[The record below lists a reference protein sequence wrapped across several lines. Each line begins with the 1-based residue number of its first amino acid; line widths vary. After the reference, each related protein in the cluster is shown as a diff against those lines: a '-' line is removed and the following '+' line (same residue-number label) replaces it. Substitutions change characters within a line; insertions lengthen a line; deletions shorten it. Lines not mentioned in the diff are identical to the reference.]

1 MRWEFEYWKKIFKLK
16 KTFQGNVWKI
26 LIPKKIAYGENA
38 AKEFEYPENALII
51 TTTESKIY
59 EKWIDYMGIKNYHIY
74 DKVTPDPAIETIE
87 TIKKEFDGKDV
98 SCYIGLGGGSSL
110 DVCKYLSKMTGVPK
124 ILIPTTFGTGAEM
137 TTYAVISFD
146 HKKKLLQD
154 EAFLADAAVI
164 DPYFLPGTP
173 FNIMRN
179 SACDAAAQASEG
191 YDSKLGNPLTKLFC
205 KEAFDILEDAII
217 NDKPELLP
225 YGAMLSGMGFGNSST
240 TLGHALSYV
249 FSNEGVPHGYSL
261 SSCTTVAHKFN
272 NSTYYERFKKICQKL
287 KFEPLKLKQPL
298 DAAADVIMP
307 DRGHL
312 DNNPKEVTKQDI
324 MKCLDE
330 IINSNPLE

>member
-1 MRWEFEYWKKIFKLK
+1 MM
-16 KTFQGNVWKI
+16 
-26 LIPKKIAYGENA
+26 PKKIVFGENA
-38 AKEFEYPENALII
+38 AKEFDYPKNSLII
-51 TTTESKIY
+51 TTTTPEIY
-59 EKWIDYMGIKNYHIY
+59 NKWIEYMQITNYEIY
-74 DKVTPDPAIETIE
+74 DKATPDPAIETVEQIQ
-87 TIKKEFDGKDV
+87 KEFEGKKI
-98 SCYIGLGGGSSL
+98 STYIGLGGGSSM
-110 DVCKYLSKMTGVPK
+110 DICKYLSKITGIPK

-137 TTYAVISFD
+137 TTYAVISFE

-154 EAFLADAAVI
+154 EAFLADAAIV

-191 YDSKLGNPLTKLFC
+191 YDSKIGNPFTRFFC

-217 NDKPELLP
+217 NDKHDLLP
-225 YGAMLSGMGFGNSST
+225 YGAMLSGIGFGNSST

-272 NSTYYERFKKICQKL
+272 ESIFYERFKRICQKL

-298 DAAADVIMP
+298 DEAADVIMP

-312 DNNPKEVTKQDI
+312 DNNPKEVTKEDI
-324 MKCLDE
+324 IKCLDE
-330 IINSNPLE
+330 IVNGNPLA

>member
-1 MRWEFEYWKKIFKLK
+1 M
-16 KTFQGNVWKI
+16 
-26 LIPKKIAYGENA
+26 
-38 AKEFEYPENALII
+38 
-51 TTTESKIY
+51 
-59 EKWIDYMGIKNYHIY
+59 
-74 DKVTPDPAIETIE
+74 
-87 TIKKEFDGKDV
+87 
-98 SCYIGLGGGSSL
+98 
-110 DVCKYLSKMTGVPK
+110 DVCKYLGKMTGIPK

-154 EAFLADAAVI
+154 EAFLADAAIV

-191 YDSKLGNPLTKLFC
+191 YDSKLGNPFTQFFC
-205 KEAFDILEDAII
+205 KEAFDILYDAII
-217 NDKPELLP
+217 NDKQNLLP
-225 YGAMLSGMGFGNSST
+225 YGAMLSGIGFGNSST

-249 FSNEGVPHGYSL
+249 FSNEGVPHGYAL

-272 NSTYYERFKKICQKL
+272 RSVYHKRFKEIAQKL
-287 KFEPLKLKQPL
+287 KFEPLKLKQEL

-312 DNNPKEVTKQDI
+312 DNNPIPVNKQDI
-324 MKCLDE
+324 IGCLDE
-330 IINSNPLE
+330 IVNKNPLA

>member
-1 MRWEFEYWKKIFKLK
+1 MM
-16 KTFQGNVWKI
+16 
-26 LIPKKIAYGENA
+26 PKKIVFGEKA
-38 AKEFEYPENALII
+38 ANEFDYPKNSLII
-51 TTTESKIY
+51 TTTTPDIY
-59 EKWIDYMGIKNYHIY
+59 NKWIEYMGITNYEIY
-74 DKVTPDPAIETIE
+74 DKATPDPAIETVEQIQ
-87 TIKKEFDGKDV
+87 KEFEGKDI
-98 SCYIGLGGGSSL
+98 STYIGLGGGSSL
-110 DVCKYLSKMTGVPK
+110 DICKYLSKITGIPK

-137 TTYAVISFD
+137 TTYAVISFE

-154 EAFLADAAVI
+154 EAFLADAAIV

-191 YDSKLGNPLTKLFC
+191 YDSKIGNPFTRFFC
-205 KEAFDILEDAII
+205 KEAFNILEDAII
-217 NDKPELLP
+217 NDKHELLP
-225 YGAMLSGMGFGNSST
+225 YGAMLSGIGFGNSST

-272 NSTYYERFKKICQKL
+272 ESIFYERFKRICQKL

-298 DAAADVIMP
+298 DEAADVIMP

-312 DNNPKEVTKQDI
+312 DNNPKEVSKEDI
-324 MKCLDE
+324 IKCLDE
-330 IINSNPLE
+330 IVNGNPLA

>member
-1 MRWEFEYWKKIFKLK
+1 M
-16 KTFQGNVWKI
+16 
-26 LIPKKIAYGENA
+26 PKKIVFGENA
-38 AKEFEYPENALII
+38 AKEFDYPKNSLII
-51 TTTESKIY
+51 TTTTPEVY
-59 EKWIDYMGIKNYHIY
+59 NKWIEYMGITNYEIY
-74 DKVTPDPAIETIE
+74 DKATPDPAIETVEQIQ
-87 TIKKEFDGKDV
+87 KEFEGKNI
-98 SCYIGLGGGSSL
+98 STYIGLGGGSSL
-110 DVCKYLSKMTGVPK
+110 DICKYLSKITGIPK

-137 TTYAVISFD
+137 TTYAVISFE

-154 EAFLADAAVI
+154 EAFLADAAIV

-191 YDSKLGNPLTKLFC
+191 YDSKIGNPFTRFFC

-217 NDKPELLP
+217 NDKHELLP
-225 YGAMLSGMGFGNSST
+225 YGAMLSGIGFGNSST

-272 NSTYYERFKKICQKL
+272 ESIFYERFKRICQKL

-298 DAAADVIMP
+298 DEAADVIMP

-312 DNNPKEVTKQDI
+312 DNNPKEVTKEDI
-324 MKCLDE
+324 IKCLDE
-330 IINSNPLE
+330 IVNGNPLA

>member
-1 MRWEFEYWKKIFKLK
+1 MM
-16 KTFQGNVWKI
+16 
-26 LIPKKIAYGENA
+26 PKKIVFGENA
-38 AKEFEYPENALII
+38 ANEFDYPKNSLII
-51 TTTESKIY
+51 TTTTPDIY
-59 EKWIDYMGIKNYHIY
+59 NKWIEYMGITNYEIY
-74 DKVTPDPAIETIE
+74 DKATPDPAIETVEQIQ
-87 TIKKEFDGKDV
+87 KEFEGKDI
-98 SCYIGLGGGSSL
+98 STYIGLGGGSSL
-110 DVCKYLSKMTGVPK
+110 DICKYLSKITGIPK

-137 TTYAVISFD
+137 TTYAVISFE

-154 EAFLADAAVI
+154 EAFLADAAIV

-191 YDSKLGNPLTKLFC
+191 YDSRIGNPFTRFFC

-217 NDKPELLP
+217 NDKHELLP
-225 YGAMLSGMGFGNSST
+225 YGAMLSGIGFGNSST

-272 NSTYYERFKKICQKL
+272 ESIFYERFKRICQKL

-298 DAAADVIMP
+298 DEAADVIMP

-312 DNNPKEVTKQDI
+312 DNNPKEVSKEDI
-324 MKCLDE
+324 IKCLDE
-330 IINSNPLE
+330 IVNGNPLA

>member
-1 MRWEFEYWKKIFKLK
+1 MM
-16 KTFQGNVWKI
+16 
-26 LIPKKIAYGENA
+26 PKKIVFGENA
-38 AKEFEYPENALII
+38 ANEFDYPKNSLII
-51 TTTESKIY
+51 TTTTPDIY
-59 EKWIDYMGIKNYHIY
+59 NKWIEYMGITNYEIY
-74 DKVTPDPAIETIE
+74 DKATPDPAIETVEQIQ
-87 TIKKEFDGKDV
+87 KEFEGKNI
-98 SCYIGLGGGSSL
+98 STYIGLGGGSSL
-110 DVCKYLSKMTGVPK
+110 DICKYLSKITGIPK

-137 TTYAVISFD
+137 TTYAVISFE

-154 EAFLADAAVI
+154 EAFLADAAIV

-191 YDSKLGNPLTKLFC
+191 YDSKIGNPFTRFFC

-217 NDKPELLP
+217 NDKHELLP
-225 YGAMLSGMGFGNSST
+225 YGAMLSGIGFGNSST

-272 NSTYYERFKKICQKL
+272 ESIFYERFKRICQKL

-298 DAAADVIMP
+298 DEAADVIMP

-312 DNNPKEVTKQDI
+312 DNNPKEVSKEDI
-324 MKCLDE
+324 IKCLDE
-330 IINSNPLE
+330 IVNGNPLA

>member
-1 MRWEFEYWKKIFKLK
+1 MWKVLM
-16 KTFQGNVWKI
+16 
-26 LIPKKIAYGENA
+26 PRKIAFGENA
-38 AKEFEYPENALII
+38 AKEFQYPKNSLVI
-51 TTTESKIY
+51 TTTTPDIY
-59 EKWIDYMGIKNYHIY
+59 DKWLDYMGIKNYEVY
-74 DKVTPDPAIETIE
+74 DKVTPDPAIESIE
-87 TIKKEFDGKDV
+87 AIKKQYEGKEIGA
-98 SCYIGLGGGSSL
+98 YIGLGGGSSM
-110 DVCKYLSKMTGVPK
+110 DVCKYLSKLTSIPK

-154 EAFLADAAVI
+154 EAFLADAAIV

-191 YDSKLGNPLTKLFC
+191 YDSRAGNPFTQLFC
-205 KEAFDILEDAII
+205 KEAFDILYDAII
-217 NDKPELLP
+217 NDKPSLLP
-225 YGAMLSGMGFGNSST
+225 YGAMLSGIGFGNSST

-249 FSNEGVPHGYSL
+249 FSNEGVPHGYAL

-272 NSTYYERFKKICQKL
+272 NSIYYKRFKEIAQKL

-307 DRGHL
+307 DKGHL
-312 DNNPKEVTKQDI
+312 DNNPIPVTKQDVI
-324 MKCLDE
+324 KCLDE
-330 IINSNPLE
+330 IVNANPLA

>member
-1 MRWEFEYWKKIFKLK
+1 MM
-16 KTFQGNVWKI
+16 
-26 LIPKKIAYGENA
+26 PKKIVFGENA
-38 AKEFEYPENALII
+38 ANEFDYPKNSLII
-51 TTTESKIY
+51 TTTTPDIY
-59 EKWIDYMGIKNYHIY
+59 NKWIEYMGITNYEIY
-74 DKVTPDPAIETIE
+74 DKATPDPAIETVEQIQ
-87 TIKKEFDGKDV
+87 KEFEGKDI
-98 SCYIGLGGGSSL
+98 STYIGLGGGSSL
-110 DVCKYLSKMTGVPK
+110 DICKYLSKITGIPK

-137 TTYAVISFD
+137 TTYAVISFE

-154 EAFLADAAVI
+154 EAFLADAAIV

-191 YDSKLGNPLTKLFC
+191 YDSKIGNPFTRFFC

-217 NDKPELLP
+217 NDKHELLP
-225 YGAMLSGMGFGNSST
+225 YGAMLSGIGFGNSST
-240 TLGHALSYV
+240 TLGHALSYA

-272 NSTYYERFKKICQKL
+272 ESIFYERFKRICQKL

-298 DAAADVIMP
+298 DEAADVIMP

-312 DNNPKEVTKQDI
+312 DNNPKEVSKEDI
-324 MKCLDE
+324 IKCLDE
-330 IINSNPLE
+330 IVNGNPLA

>member
-1 MRWEFEYWKKIFKLK
+1 MM
-16 KTFQGNVWKI
+16 
-26 LIPKKIAYGENA
+26 PKKIVFGQNA
-38 AKEFEYPENALII
+38 AKEFDYPKNSLII
-51 TTTESKIY
+51 TTTTPEIY
-59 EKWIDYMGIKNYHIY
+59 NKWIEHMEITNYEIY
-74 DKVTPDPAIETIE
+74 DKATPDPAIETVEQIQ
-87 TIKKEFDGKDV
+87 KEFEGKNI
-98 SCYIGLGGGSSL
+98 STYIGLGGGSSM
-110 DVCKYLSKMTGVPK
+110 DICKYLSKITGIPK

-137 TTYAVISFD
+137 TTYAVISFE

-154 EAFLADAAVI
+154 EAFLADAAIV

-191 YDSKLGNPLTKLFC
+191 YDSKIGNPFTRFFC

-217 NDKPELLP
+217 NDKHDLLP
-225 YGAMLSGMGFGNSST
+225 YGAMLSGIGFGNSST

-272 NSTYYERFKKICQKL
+272 ESIFYERFKRICQKL
-287 KFEPLKLKQPL
+287 KFEPLKLKQSL
-298 DAAADVIMP
+298 DEAADVIMP

-312 DNNPKEVTKQDI
+312 DNNPKEVTKEDI
-324 MKCLDE
+324 IKCLDE
-330 IINSNPLE
+330 IVNGNPLA

>member
-1 MRWEFEYWKKIFKLK
+1 MM
-16 KTFQGNVWKI
+16 
-26 LIPKKIAYGENA
+26 PKKIVFGENA
-38 AKEFEYPENALII
+38 AKEFDYPKNSLII
-51 TTTESKIY
+51 TTTTPEIY
-59 EKWIDYMGIKNYHIY
+59 NKWIEYMQITNYEIY
-74 DKVTPDPAIETIE
+74 DKATPDPAIETVEQIQ
-87 TIKKEFDGKDV
+87 KEFDNKKI
-98 SCYIGLGGGSSL
+98 STYIGLGGGSSM
-110 DVCKYLSKMTGVPK
+110 DICKYLSKITGIPK

-137 TTYAVISFD
+137 TTYAVISFE

-154 EAFLADAAVI
+154 EAFLADAAIV

-173 FNIMRN
+173 FNILRN

-191 YDSKLGNPLTKLFC
+191 YDSKIGNPFTRFFC

-217 NDKPELLP
+217 NDKHDLLP
-225 YGAMLSGMGFGNSST
+225 YGAMLSGIGFGNSST

-272 NSTYYERFKKICQKL
+272 ESIFYERFKRICQKL

-298 DAAADVIMP
+298 DEAADVIMP

-312 DNNPKEVTKQDI
+312 DNNPKEVTKEDI
-324 MKCLDE
+324 IKCLDE
-330 IINSNPLE
+330 IVNGNPLA

>member
-1 MRWEFEYWKKIFKLK
+1 MM
-16 KTFQGNVWKI
+16 
-26 LIPKKIAYGENA
+26 PKKIVFGENA
-38 AKEFEYPENALII
+38 ANEFDYPKNSLII
-51 TTTESKIY
+51 TTTTPDIY
-59 EKWIDYMGIKNYHIY
+59 NKWIEYMGITNYEIY
-74 DKVTPDPAIETIE
+74 DKATPDPAIETIE
-87 TIKKEFDGKDV
+87 QIQKEFEGKDI
-98 SCYIGLGGGSSL
+98 STYIGLGGGSSL
-110 DVCKYLSKMTGVPK
+110 DICKYLSKITGIPK

-137 TTYAVISFD
+137 TTYAVISFE

-154 EAFLADAAVI
+154 EAFLADAAIV

-191 YDSKLGNPLTKLFC
+191 YDSRIGNPFTKFFC

-225 YGAMLSGMGFGNSST
+225 YGAMLSGIGFGNSST

-249 FSNEGVPHGYSL
+249 FSNEGIPHGYSL

-272 NSTYYERFKKICQKL
+272 ESIFYERFKRICQKL

-298 DAAADVIMP
+298 DEAANVIMP

-312 DNNPKEVTKQDI
+312 DNNPKDVSKEDI
-324 MKCLDE
+324 VKCLDE
-330 IINSNPLE
+330 IVNGNPLA

>member
-1 MRWEFEYWKKIFKLK
+1 M
-16 KTFQGNVWKI
+16 
-26 LIPKKIAYGENA
+26 PKKIVFGENA
-38 AKEFEYPENALII
+38 AKEFDYPNNSLII
-51 TTTESKIY
+51 TTTTPEVY
-59 EKWIDYMGIKNYHIY
+59 NKWIEHMGITNYEIY
-74 DKVTPDPAIETIE
+74 DKATPDPAIETVEQIQ
-87 TIKKEFDGKDV
+87 KEFEGKNI
-98 SCYIGLGGGSSL
+98 STYIGLGGGSSL
-110 DVCKYLSKMTGVPK
+110 DICKYLSKITGIPK

-137 TTYAVISFD
+137 TTYAVISFE

-154 EAFLADAAVI
+154 EAFLADAAIV

-191 YDSKLGNPLTKLFC
+191 YDSKIGNPFTRFFC

-217 NDKPELLP
+217 NDKHELLP
-225 YGAMLSGMGFGNSST
+225 YGAMLSGIGFGNSST

-272 NSTYYERFKKICQKL
+272 ESIFYERFKRICQKL

-298 DAAADVIMP
+298 DEAADVIMP

-312 DNNPKEVTKQDI
+312 DNNPKEVTKEDI
-324 MKCLDE
+324 IKCLDE
-330 IINSNPLE
+330 IVNGNPLA

>member
-1 MRWEFEYWKKIFKLK
+1 MMPRKIVF
-16 KTFQGNVWKI
+16 
-26 LIPKKIAYGENA
+26 GENA
-38 AKEFEYPENALII
+38 ARDFEYPENALVL
-51 TTTESKIY
+51 TTTTPDIY
-59 EKWIDYMGIKNYHIY
+59 GKWLSYMGIKNYEIY
-74 DKVTPDPAIETIE
+74 DKLTPDPAIEKIE
-87 TIKKEFDGKDV
+87 EIRKEYEGKQI
-98 SCYIGLGGGSSL
+98 SAFIGLGGGSSM
-110 DVCKYLSKMTGVPK
+110 DVCKYLSKLTGIPK

-137 TTYAVISFD
+137 TTYAVVSFD

-154 EAFLADAAVI
+154 EAFLADSAIV

-179 SACDAAAQASEG
+179 SACDAMAQASEG
-191 YDSKLGNPLTKLFC
+191 YDSKLGNPLTQLFC

-217 NDKPELLP
+217 NDKPQLLP
-225 YGAMLSGMGFGNSST
+225 YGAMLSGIGFGNSST

-272 NSTYYERFKKICQKL
+272 KSIYYERFRKVCQKL

-298 DAAADVIMP
+298 DEAADVIMP

-312 DNNPKEVTKQDI
+312 DNNPIEVSKEDI
-324 MKCLDE
+324 VKCLGE
-330 IINSNPLE
+330 IVNGNPLI

>member
-1 MRWEFEYWKKIFKLK
+1 MAWKVMMPRKIM
-16 KTFQGNVWKI
+16 
-26 LIPKKIAYGENA
+26 YGENA
-38 AKEFEYPENALII
+38 AKEFQYPENALVI
-51 TTTESKIY
+51 TTTTPDIYSK
-59 EKWIDYMGIKNYHIY
+59 WLDYMGIKKYEMY
-74 DKVTPDPAIETIE
+74 DKATPDPAIETVE
-87 TIKKEFDGKDV
+87 AIKKQYEGKNV
-98 SCYIGLGGGSSL
+98 SCYIGLGGGSSM
-110 DVCKYLSKMTGVPK
+110 DICKYLGKMTGIPK

-154 EAFLADAAVI
+154 EAFLADAAVV

-191 YDSKLGNPLTKLFC
+191 YDSKLGNPFTQFFC
-205 KEAFDILEDAII
+205 KEAFDILYDAIM
-217 NDKPELLP
+217 NDKPNKLP
-225 YGAMLSGMGFGNSST
+225 YGAMLSGIGFGNSST

-249 FSNEGVPHGYSL
+249 FSNEGVAHGYAL

-272 NSTYYERFKKICQKL
+272 KSVYYKRFKEIAQKL
-287 KFEPLKLKQPL
+287 KFEPMKLKQPL

-312 DNNPKEVTKQDI
+312 DNNPIQVSKQDVI
-324 MKCLDE
+324 SCLGE
-330 IINSNPLE
+330 IVNTNPLA

>member
-1 MRWEFEYWKKIFKLK
+1 MMPRKIVF
-16 KTFQGNVWKI
+16 
-26 LIPKKIAYGENA
+26 GENA
-38 AKEFEYPENALII
+38 ARDFEYPENALVL
-51 TTTESKIY
+51 TTTTPDIY
-59 EKWIDYMGIKNYHIY
+59 GKWLSYMGIKNYEIY
-74 DKVTPDPAIETIE
+74 DKLTPDPAIEKIE
-87 TIKKEFDGKDV
+87 EIRKEYEGKQI
-98 SCYIGLGGGSSL
+98 SAFIGLGGGSSM
-110 DVCKYLSKMTGVPK
+110 DVCKYLSKLTGIPK

-137 TTYAVISFD
+137 TTYAVVSFD

-154 EAFLADAAVI
+154 EAFLADSAIV

-179 SACDAAAQASEG
+179 SACDAMAQASEG
-191 YDSKLGNPLTKLFC
+191 YDSKLGNPLTQLFC

-217 NDKPELLP
+217 NDKPQLLP
-225 YGAMLSGMGFGNSST
+225 YGAMLSGIGFGNSST

-272 NSTYYERFKKICQKL
+272 KSIYYERFKKVCQKL

-298 DAAADVIMP
+298 DEAADVIIP

-312 DNNPKEVTKQDI
+312 DNNPIEVSKQDI
-324 MKCLDE
+324 VNCLGE
-330 IINSNPLE
+330 IVNGNPLI

>member
-1 MRWEFEYWKKIFKLK
+1 MWKVLMPRKIVF
-16 KTFQGNVWKI
+16 
-26 LIPKKIAYGENA
+26 GENA
-38 AKEFEYPENALII
+38 AKEFQYPKNSLVV
-51 TTTESKIY
+51 TTTTPDIY
-59 EKWIDYMGIKNYHIY
+59 NKWLDYMGIKNYEVY
-74 DKVTPDPAIETIE
+74 DKVTPDPSIETIE
-87 TIKKEFDGKDV
+87 ALKKQYEGKQIGA
-98 SCYIGLGGGSSL
+98 YIGLGGGSSR
-110 DVCKYLSKMTGVPK
+110 DVCKYLSKLTGIPK

-137 TTYAVISFD
+137 TTYAVISFE

-154 EAFLADAAVI
+154 EAFLADAAIV

-191 YDSKLGNPLTKLFC
+191 YDSKAGNPFTQFFC
-205 KEAFDILEDAII
+205 KEAFDILYDAIM
-217 NDKPELLP
+217 NDKPNLLP
-225 YGAMLSGMGFGNSST
+225 YGAMLSGIGFGNSST

-249 FSNEGVPHGYSL
+249 FSNEGVPHGYAL

-272 NSTYYERFKKICQKL
+272 KSVYYKRFKEIAQKL

-312 DNNPKEVTKQDI
+312 DNNPIPVTKQDI
-324 MKCLDE
+324 IGCLDE
-330 IINSNPLE
+330 IVNKNPLA

>member
-1 MRWEFEYWKKIFKLK
+1 M
-16 KTFQGNVWKI
+16 
-26 LIPKKIAYGENA
+26 PKKIAFGENA
-38 AKEFEYPENALII
+38 AKEFQYPENALVI
-51 TTTESKIY
+51 TTTTPEIY
-59 EKWIDYMGIKNYHIY
+59 NKWLDYMGIKNYEVY

-87 TIKKEFDGKDV
+87 AIRKQYEGKKI
-98 SCYIGLGGGSSL
+98 SAYIGLGGGSSL
-110 DVCKYLSKMTGVPK
+110 DVCKYLGKLTGIPK

-137 TTYAVISFD
+137 TTYAVVSFE

-154 EAFLADAAVI
+154 EAFLADAAIV
-164 DPYFLPGTP
+164 DSYFLAGTP

-191 YDSKLGNPLTKLFC
+191 FDSKKGNPFTQFFC
-205 KEAFDILEDAII
+205 KEAFDILYDAII
-217 NDKPELLP
+217 NDKPHLLP
-225 YGAMLSGMGFGNSST
+225 YGSMLSGIGFGNAST

-272 NSTYYERFKKICQKL
+272 NSMYYKRFKEICQKL

-298 DAAADVIMP
+298 EEAADVIMP

-312 DNNPKEVTKQDI
+312 DNNPIPVSKQDI
-324 MKCLDE
+324 IKCLDE
-330 IINSNPLE
+330 IVNTNPLA